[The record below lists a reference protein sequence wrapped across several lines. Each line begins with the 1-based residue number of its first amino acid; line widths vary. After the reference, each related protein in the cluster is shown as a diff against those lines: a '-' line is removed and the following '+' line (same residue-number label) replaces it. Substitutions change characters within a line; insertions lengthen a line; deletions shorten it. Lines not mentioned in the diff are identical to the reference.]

1 MQKEQMLASVV
12 FLMILFI
19 SESYHYTA
27 LHQVSECCVNSNH
40 SSFCLYCPG
49 TIAISGILA
58 YNKASGYGGRCMGVR
73 IISLI
78 IMGLSLIFLLVTL
91 CNRTYRKY
99 YLPVK
104 MVCSLEFLLFSFTM
118 GLLYGQLLQTLKLL
132 PGLLLCLIGDLFM
145 GMRHKSQKN
154 TCFLLGTMA
163 FALAHISFLVML
175 LISYPFQWADLTVV
189 IVMPIVIKLLKK
201 TGQFRFVKYE
211 GMAILYSILV
221 AGFAWKSA
229 EIAIGTMQSA
239 DICLAAGA
247 VCFFLSDSLIF
258 LISFWKK
265 RLWPLHGMEIS
276 AYYIAMCLIGLSI
289 SLR

>member
-1 MQKEQMLASVV
+1 
-12 FLMILFI
+12 
-19 SESYHYTA
+19 
-27 LHQVSECCVNSNH
+27 
-40 SSFCLYCPG
+40 
-49 TIAISGILA
+49 
-58 YNKASGYGGRCMGVR
+58 
-73 IISLI
+73 
-78 IMGLSLIFLLVTL
+78 
-91 CNRTYRKY
+91 
-99 YLPVK
+99 
-104 MVCSLEFLLFSFTM
+104 
-118 GLLYGQLLQTLKLL
+118 
-132 PGLLLCLIGDLFM
+132 
-145 GMRHKSQKN
+145 
-154 TCFLLGTMA
+154 
-163 FALAHISFLVML
+163 ML

-189 IVMPIVIKLLKK
+189 IVMPIVIKLLKQ
-201 TGQFRFVKYE
+201 TGQFRFGKYE

>member
-1 MQKEQMLASVV
+1 MLASVV

-27 LHQVSECCVNSNH
+27 LQQVSECCVNSNH

-49 TIAISGILA
+49 AIAISGILA

-189 IVMPIVIKLLKK
+189 IVMPIVIKLLKQ
-201 TGQFRFVKYE
+201 TGQFRFGKYE

-265 RLWPLHGMEIS
+265 RVWPLHGM
-276 AYYIAMCLIGLSI
+276 
-289 SLR
+289 

>member
-1 MQKEQMLASVV
+1 MLASVV
-12 FLMILFI
+12 FLMLLFI
-19 SESYHYTA
+19 SESYYYTA
-27 LHQVSECCVNSNH
+27 LQQVSECCVNSNH

-49 TIAISGILA
+49 AIAISGILA

-145 GMRHKSQKN
+145 GMRHKSQKHLFSAGN
-154 TCFLLGTMA
+154 DGICTGPYQFSCDA
-163 FALAHISFLVML
+163 FDFISIPMGRSYGCNCDAHS
-175 LISYPFQWADLTVV
+175 
-189 IVMPIVIKLLKK
+189 
-201 TGQFRFVKYE
+201 
-211 GMAILYSILV
+211 
-221 AGFAWKSA
+221 
-229 EIAIGTMQSA
+229 
-239 DICLAAGA
+239 
-247 VCFFLSDSLIF
+247 
-258 LISFWKK
+258 
-265 RLWPLHGMEIS
+265 H
-276 AYYIAMCLIGLSI
+276 
-289 SLR
+289 

>member
-1 MQKEQMLASVV
+1 
-12 FLMILFI
+12 
-19 SESYHYTA
+19 
-27 LHQVSECCVNSNH
+27 
-40 SSFCLYCPG
+40 
-49 TIAISGILA
+49 
-58 YNKASGYGGRCMGVR
+58 
-73 IISLI
+73 
-78 IMGLSLIFLLVTL
+78 
-91 CNRTYRKY
+91 
-99 YLPVK
+99 
-104 MVCSLEFLLFSFTM
+104 M

-189 IVMPIVIKLLKK
+189 IVMPIVIKLLKQ
-201 TGQFRFVKYE
+201 TGQFRFGKYE

-265 RLWPLHGMEIS
+265 RVWPLHGMEIS

>member
-1 MQKEQMLASVV
+1 MLASVV

-19 SESYHYTA
+19 SESYYYYTA
-27 LHQVSECCVNSNH
+27 LKQVSECCVNSNH

-189 IVMPIVIKLLKK
+189 IVMPIVIKLLKQ
-201 TGQFRFVKYE
+201 TGQFRFGKYE

-247 VCFFLSDSLIF
+247 VCFFFSDSLIF

-265 RLWPLHGMEIS
+265 RVWPLHGMEIS

>member
-1 MQKEQMLASVV
+1 
-12 FLMILFI
+12 
-19 SESYHYTA
+19 
-27 LHQVSECCVNSNH
+27 
-40 SSFCLYCPG
+40 
-49 TIAISGILA
+49 
-58 YNKASGYGGRCMGVR
+58 MGVR

-189 IVMPIVIKLLKK
+189 IVMPIVIKLLKQ
-201 TGQFRFVKYE
+201 TGQFRFGKYE

-247 VCFFLSDSLIF
+247 ACFFLSDSLIF
-258 LISFWKK
+258 LISFWK
-265 RLWPLHGMEIS
+265 RRVWPLHGMEIS

>member
-1 MQKEQMLASVV
+1 MLASVV
-12 FLMILFI
+12 FLMLLFI
-19 SESYHYTA
+19 SESYYYTA
-27 LHQVSECCVNSNH
+27 LQQVSECCVNSNH

-201 TGQFRFVKYE
+201 TGQFRFGK
-211 GMAILYSILV
+211 
-221 AGFAWKSA
+221 
-229 EIAIGTMQSA
+229 
-239 DICLAAGA
+239 
-247 VCFFLSDSLIF
+247 
-258 LISFWKK
+258 
-265 RLWPLHGMEIS
+265 
-276 AYYIAMCLIGLSI
+276 
-289 SLR
+289 

>member
-1 MQKEQMLASVV
+1 MLASVV

-19 SESYHYTA
+19 SESYYTA
-27 LHQVSECCVNSNH
+27 LQQVSECCVNSNH

-49 TIAISGILA
+49 AIAISGILA

-91 CNRTYRKY
+91 CNRAYRKY

-201 TGQFRFVKYE
+201 TGQFRFGKYE

>member
-1 MQKEQMLASVV
+1 
-12 FLMILFI
+12 
-19 SESYHYTA
+19 
-27 LHQVSECCVNSNH
+27 
-40 SSFCLYCPG
+40 
-49 TIAISGILA
+49 
-58 YNKASGYGGRCMGVR
+58 MGVR

-175 LISYPFQWADLTVV
+175 LISYPFQWADLMVV
-189 IVMPIVIKLLKK
+189 IVMPIVIKLLKQ
-201 TGQFRFVKYE
+201 TGQFRFGKYE